1 MKYRIIIAL
10 ALIPQVILV
19 NFLKDNP
26 SLIDKYYVGFFYNSV
41 FNVNTFVFS
50 KINFPI
56 GEILYIIIILLFIY
70 LVYSLLS
77 FKFKDFINLLAFISV
92 IYFCFYSFWGL
103 NYFRTSL
110 SEKFN
115 IESNYEFIELD
126 STIKKIIIE
135 IEKEIKLIDD
145 ENQNINID
153 KFIKEENSNIKKS
166 IIPEIFLY
174 QRVSG
179 HFIPFTS
186 EAVFI
191 DDIPVVDIPIVIFHE
206 QAHQMGYADE
216 AEASFIAFTKAIK
229 SNYANIRYSG
239 YFNALINLLNDVVKS
254 HPEEINTYTSE
265 LDEKVLN
272 DIKYLQ
278 NFWSKYSDNIFDKIT
293 NFIYDFYLKSNNQKS
308 GILSYNQVS
317 TYIIDFFQRDQ
328 LGKIIN

>member
-26 SLIDKYYVGFFYNSV
+26 SLIDKYYVSFFYNSV
-41 FNVNTFVFS
+41 FSVNTFVFS

-70 LVYSLLS
+70 LVYRLLS

-153 KFIKEENSNIKKS
+153 KFIKDENSNIKKS

>member
-19 NFLKDNP
+19 NFLKNNP

-70 LVYSLLS
+70 LVCSLLS
-77 FKFKDFINLLAFISV
+77 FRLKDFINLLTFISV

-145 ENQNINID
+145 ENQTINID
-153 KFIKEENSNIKKS
+153 KFIEDENSNIKKS

-191 DDIPVVDIPIVIFHE
+191 DDIPVVDIPVVIFHE

-254 HPEEINTYTSE
+254 HPEEIEAYTSE

-272 DIKYLQ
+272 DIDYLQ

-328 LGKIIN
+328 LGRIIN

>member
-70 LVYSLLS
+70 LVCSLLS
-77 FKFKDFINLLAFISV
+77 FRLKDFINLLTFISV

-145 ENQNINID
+145 ENQTINID
-153 KFIKEENSNIKKS
+153 KFIEDENSNIKKS

-191 DDIPVVDIPIVIFHE
+191 DDIPVVDIPVVIFHE

-254 HPEEINTYTSE
+254 HPEEIEAYTSE

-272 DIKYLQ
+272 DIDYLQ

-328 LGKIIN
+328 LGRIIN

>member
-41 FNVNTFVFS
+41 FNVNTFIFS

-145 ENQNINID
+145 ENQTINID
-153 KFIKEENSNIKKS
+153 KFIKDENSNIKKS

-191 DDIPVVDIPIVIFHE
+191 DDIPVVDIPVVIFHE
-206 QAHQMGYADE
+206 QALQMGYADE

-254 HPEEINTYTSE
+254 HPEEIDTYTSE

-272 DIKYLQ
+272 DINYLQ
-278 NFWSKYSDNIFDKIT
+278 NFWSKYSDNIFDKIS

>member
-26 SLIDKYYVGFFYNSV
+26 SLIDKYYVSFFYNSV

-77 FKFKDFINLLAFISV
+77 FRFKDFINLLAFISL
-92 IYFCFYSFWGL
+92 IYFSFYSFWGL

-145 ENQNINID
+145 ENQTINID
-153 KFIKEENSNIKKS
+153 KFIKDENSNIKKS

-186 EAVFI
+186 EAVFV

-254 HPEEINTYTSE
+254 HPEEIDTYTSQ

-272 DIKYLQ
+272 DIDYLQ